1 MGADMNGLTNKEVIQ
16 SRNKYGRNT
25 LTKVKKRS
33 LFSLI
38 LSSLSDPIIKI
49 LIIVL
54 VFKIIFL
61 FRNNDY
67 FETIGILICIILAST
82 IGSFAEYGSEE
93 ALLFTDD
100 LFYAMMAEAI
110 SIGMEKNL

>member
-38 LSSLSDPIIKI
+38 LSSLR
-49 LIIVL
+49 
-54 VFKIIFL
+54 L
-61 FRNNDY
+61 F
-67 FETIGILICIILAST
+67 FCLEIMIILRP
-82 IGSFAEYGSEE
+82 
-93 ALLFTDD
+93 
-100 LFYAMMAEAI
+100 
-110 SIGMEKNL
+110 